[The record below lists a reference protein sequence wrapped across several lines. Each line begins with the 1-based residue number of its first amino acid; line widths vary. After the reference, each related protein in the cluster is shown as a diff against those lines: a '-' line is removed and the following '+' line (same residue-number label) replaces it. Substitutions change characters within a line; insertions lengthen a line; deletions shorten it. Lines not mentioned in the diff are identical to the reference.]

1 MTVDILPSDT
11 TLALRVVAM
20 PADTNPAGDIF
31 GGWLMAHVDTAGSV
45 PALIRASGRVATVSV
60 DAFTFKQPVRVG
72 DLVSFYADIIA
83 TGRTSMTVRVVAY
96 AQRIRTS
103 DPAPVKVTEAT
114 LVYVALDAAGR
125 KRPLPPLTSSSA

>member
-1 MTVDILPSDT
+1 VSAPDIPPSDT

-31 GGWLMAHVDTAGSV
+31 GGWLMAQVDTAGSV
-45 PALIRASGRVATVSV
+45 PAFIRAGGRVATVSV

-83 TGRTSMTVRVVAY
+83 TGHTSVTVRVVAY
-96 AQRIRTS
+96 AQRIRTP
-103 DPAPVKVTEAT
+103 DPTPVKVTEAT
-114 LVYVALDAAGR
+114 LVFVALDAAGR
-125 KRPLPPLTSSSA
+125 KRPLPPAPGC